1 MCDVLSVDTCY
12 QCPHLHDVAHG
23 VSDGGALPLGGA
35 GAGLLVDRVH
45 HTVALLLPTTNGE
58 MIE

>member
-1 MCDVLSVDTCY
+1 MTRVVNG
-12 QCPHLHDVAHG
+12 PHLHDVAHG

-35 GAGLLVDRVH
+35 GAGLLIDRVH
-45 HTVALLLPTTNGE
+45 HTVALLLSTTNGE

>member
-1 MCDVLSVDTCY
+1 MTRVVSVA
-12 QCPHLHDVAHG
+12 HLHDVAHG

-45 HTVALLLPTTNGE
+45 HTVALLLSTTNKWMVE
-58 MIE
+58 